1 VRLLPKLREPVLF
14 SSKINL
20 LFMQSHRGNPGIY
33 GFILAERCD
42 QKQNMMD
49 KRKRIAFIRP
59 KAWPLANR
67 IVDGVLQE
75 QFPDHEVDVID
86 ISTLVRK
93 RPDIIVVNGIATALL
108 YGKDITSR
116 KKKFRL
122 AFWRTPYI
130 FRQVR
135 ELIRSKTTNGGYAF
149 SFQMQSLFDGS
160 TPGLPHFIY
169 TDHTHLENLNYAANK
184 YNLYSEKWIV
194 LEKEV
199 YQNANLTFVRSS
211 NVQHSVIE
219 DYHQPADT
227 VALVY
232 AGSNASISTV
242 KTRNRD
248 YSQPHILFVGL
259 DWKRK
264 GGPDLVKAFQLV
276 RENCPEARLTIVGAR
291 PELNIPDCEVIG
303 QVKPEELD
311 QYYQQASVFCLPTH
325 LEPFG
330 IVFIEAMTA
339 HLPIVATRV
348 GAIPDFVEEGK
359 NGWLVEPGDVTA
371 TADALLRLLR
381 NPRMCREFGEHSYRL
396 VNERYSWKAVG
407 EKFRENILNVLA
419 AAGK

>member
-1 VRLLPKLREPVLF
+1 MIE
-14 SSKINL
+14 
-20 LFMQSHRGNPGIY
+20 
-33 GFILAERCD
+33 
-42 QKQNMMD
+42 

-93 RPDIIVVNGIATALL
+93 RPDIILVNGIATALL
-108 YGKDITSR
+108 YGKDIALR
-116 KKKFRL
+116 RKKFRL

-130 FRQVR
+130 FRRVR
-135 ELIRSKTTNGGYAF
+135 ELIRSKTTHENYVF

-160 TPGLPHFIY
+160 TPGVPHFIY
-169 TDHTHLENLNYAANK
+169 TDHTHLENLNYAANRN
-184 YNLYSEKWIV
+184 NLYSEKWIA
-194 LEKEV
+194 LEREV
-199 YQNANLTFVRSS
+199 YQNASRTFVRSS
-211 NVQHSVIE
+211 NVRRSVIE
-219 DYHQPADT
+219 DYKQPGDK
-227 VALVY
+227 VVLVY
-232 AGSNASISTV
+232 AGSNATIGTT
-242 KTRNRD
+242 KTENRD
-248 YSQPHILFVGL
+248 YKQPHILFVGL

-264 GGPDLVKAFQLV
+264 GGSDLLKAFDLV

-291 PELNIPDCEVIG
+291 PEIHIPNCEVIG

-311 QYYQQASVFCLPTH
+311 RYYQQASVFCLPTH

-359 NGWLVEPGDVTA
+359 NGWLVEPGDVKA
-371 TADALLRLLR
+371 IASALLKLLR
-381 NPRMCREFGEHSYRL
+381 DPAMCRAFGEHSYRL
-396 VNERYSWKAVG
+396 TNERYSWRAVG
-407 EKFRENILNVLA
+407 EKFRQNILDVLSPS
-419 AAGK
+419 GSQENG

>member
-1 VRLLPKLREPVLF
+1 
-14 SSKINL
+14 
-20 LFMQSHRGNPGIY
+20 
-33 GFILAERCD
+33 
-42 QKQNMMD
+42 MD

-75 QFPDHEVDVID
+75 QFPDHELDVID
-86 ISTLVRK
+86 ISMLVRQ
-93 RPDIIVVNGIATALL
+93 RPDIILVNSIATALL
-108 YGKDITSR
+108 YGKDIALR
-116 KKKFRL
+116 RKKFRL

-135 ELIRSKTTNGGYAF
+135 QLVRSQTAKETYSF

-160 TPGLPHFIY
+160 TPGIPHFIY
-169 TDHTHLENLNYAANK
+169 TDHTHLENLNYAANRD
-184 YNLYSEKWIV
+184 NLYSERWIA
-194 LEKEV
+194 LEREV
-199 YQNANLTFVRSS
+199 YQNASQVFVRSS
-211 NVQHSVIE
+211 NVRRSVIE
-219 DYHQPADT
+219 EYQQASDK

-232 AGSNASISTV
+232 AGSNANVSTT
-242 KTRNRD
+242 KTEDRD
-248 YSQPHILFVGL
+248 YARPHILFVGL

-264 GGPDLVKAFQLV
+264 GGPDLVKAFDLV

-291 PELNIPDCEVIG
+291 PEIHIPNCQVIG

-359 NGWLVEPGDVTA
+359 NGWLVEPGDVKA
-371 TADALLRLLR
+371 IASALLRLLKD
-381 NPRMCREFGEHSYRL
+381 PAMCRAFGEHSYRL
-396 VNERYSWKAVG
+396 TKERYSWRAVG
-407 EKFRENILNVLA
+407 EKFREDILNVLTTL
-419 AAGK
+419 GS